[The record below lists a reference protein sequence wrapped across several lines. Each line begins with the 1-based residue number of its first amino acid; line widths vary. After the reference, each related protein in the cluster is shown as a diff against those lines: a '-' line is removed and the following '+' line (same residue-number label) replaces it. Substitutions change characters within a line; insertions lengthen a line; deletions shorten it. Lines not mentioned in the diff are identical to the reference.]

1 MLTFER
7 RESGSFYIHLAS
19 RLVITGDQHT
29 PPVCIQ
35 PSVKALR
42 VNKEIRSG
50 LALIYDLRFMISVSD
65 GKFNRADG
73 EN

>member
-1 MLTFER
+1 MLALLWG
-7 RESGSFYIHLAS
+7 ESRSFYINLAS
-19 RLVITGDQHT
+19 RLVITGDQLP

-50 LALIYDLRFMISVSD
+50 LALISDLRFMISVFAGRS
-65 GKFNRADG
+65 G
-73 EN
+73 